1 MDPVLSIVA
10 FGVGIC
16 VGLTGMGGGALMTPI
31 LMYFFGVPPL
41 AAVSS
46 DLLSSAVMKPVGS
59 LIHLRQQ
66 TANRHIV
73 GWLVCGSVP
82 SAVGGVVIVK
92 MLGPG
97 EAVQEFI
104 RTCLGGALVM
114 SALLLV
120 VRAYLRL
127 QEHARAR
134 SGTGPAL
141 PRHRPDIAISVV
153 PTIILGRSAVCWS
166 VSPRWDRDRSSS
178 SD

>member
-1 MDPVLSIVA
+1 
-10 FGVGIC
+10 
-16 VGLTGMGGGALMTPI
+16 MTPI